1 MQIDQRPAT
10 LADAHDL
17 GPRLRKAD
25 QLEVKSA
32 SGMDAC
38 KVLVEAVTGATQ
50 ADAWSCQG
58 KVLAISGL
66 SRCKWSPRTGVIW
79 MLGCEEMEKFPK
91 EMMRGRRQY
100 VKELLKGHDMLLN
113 FVDNRNTAAQRW
125 LKWLGFSIGEPQPF
139 GVAGLPF
146 RPFWLSAHG
155 DLVCPS
161 PGHDAQNRAEVC
173 HV

>member
-25 QLEVKSA
+25 RLEVRA
-32 SGMDAC
+32 SSGREACGVLIDA
-38 KVLVEAVTGATQ
+38 VMAATQ
-50 ADAWSCQG
+50 ADAWSHKG

-66 SRCKWSPRTGVIW
+66 SPCKGAPHIGVIW
-79 MLGCEEMEKFPK
+79 MLGCKEMEQFPK
-91 EMMRGRRQY
+91 EMMRGRREY
-100 VKELLKGHDMLLN
+100 VKKLLKGHDMLLN

-155 DLVCPS
+155 DLVCSS
-161 PGHDAQNRAEVC
+161 PGHDALTRIEVS